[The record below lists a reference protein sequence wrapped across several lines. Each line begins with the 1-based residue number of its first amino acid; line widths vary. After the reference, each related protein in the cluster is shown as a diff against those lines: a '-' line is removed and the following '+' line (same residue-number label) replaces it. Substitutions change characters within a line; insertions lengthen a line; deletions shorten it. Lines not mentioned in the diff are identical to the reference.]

1 MDVAINDGHSEPV
14 VLRLVKTQTSAIRRG
29 DKDVPVDAWLLTN
42 LVPEDFLAS
51 DIGVLYRLRW
61 SVEILFRQLKSVGRL
76 DQLNSSNLS
85 VILSFLFATL
95 TAMLLSKEISTQMR
109 LHNPKL
115 EPSEQR
121 VMTLLIQNFVQLIKA
136 LPGHNRKRCKKRTF
150 VVFENALWR
159 EGINPNFGRKYMTNQ
174 YAERLSCAA

>member
-1 MDVAINDGHSEPV
+1 M
-14 VLRLVKTQTSAIRRG
+14 
-29 DKDVPVDAWLLTN
+29 
-42 LVPEDFLAS
+42 
-51 DIGVLYRLRW
+51 
-61 SVEILFRQLKSVGRL
+61 GRL
-76 DQLNSSNLS
+76 DQLNSSNMA

-109 LHNPKL
+109 RQNPKL

-121 VMTLLIQNFVQLIKA
+121 VMTLLIQNFVRLIKA
-136 LPGHNRKRCKKRTF
+136 LPRHNRKRCKKRTF

-159 EGINPNFGRKYMTNQ
+159 EGVNPNCGRKYMTNH